1 MDANR
6 FVFVIEI
13 PPKFE
18 QDVIANRRPSVQIN
32 ADATGIAQA
41 GNGVAYLQQIIAQ
54 QVLSFARHA
63 GGTSSLP
70 VNFMEHVL
78 FNPNLRSDWF
88 TSVMQV
94 INNITMLSVMLTGAA
109 LIREREHGTIEHLL
123 AIPDAERDYAC

>member
-1 MDANR
+1 MPHNLKSAFTRLLPPIKVESAIIARNRLFGPAMDANR

-70 VNFMEHVL
+70 VNFMEH
-78 FNPNLRSDWF
+78 
-88 TSVMQV
+88 
-94 INNITMLSVMLTGAA
+94 
-109 LIREREHGTIEHLL
+109 
-123 AIPDAERDYAC
+123 